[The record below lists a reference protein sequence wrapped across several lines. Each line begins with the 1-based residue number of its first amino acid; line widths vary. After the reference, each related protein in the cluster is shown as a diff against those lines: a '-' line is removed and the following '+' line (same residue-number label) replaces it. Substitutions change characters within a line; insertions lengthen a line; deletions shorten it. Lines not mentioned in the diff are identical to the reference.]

1 MKIPIIL
8 LLFSSFFFLS
18 CNRQEEKKE
27 DSKSKFAI
35 ITLNLDYADPSIVE
49 TKAPSDCNIYYYCDA
64 LKFSHHAYGTYGS
77 AVVESLPQ
85 GNYDIYTIVGFGSDL
100 GPKTKAELEGLS
112 INSTDRTSV
121 ESNNTF
127 TNKSSHTITRDA
139 TINIAVTRL
148 LAKVDFNITVDPA
161 FAPNF
166 TLEYMEL
173 LNINNKISLYADSKL
188 TNGAINYPKEVVT
201 GTAVSKSYLLHENL
215 QGVNSSITDQRH
227 KTSGNAPSDKCTH
240 LHIRGY
246 SNGAKVDY
254 YIYLGANNTNDF
266 NLKRNHHYIVN
277 TTILG
282 VDDIDNR
289 VSVIDATITE
299 FEKAIYELP
308 EQAKS
313 TLSLKSI
320 RQGNPIYLSYQILE
334 GNGLLSV
341 DGTQVQP
348 NTQHLITN
356 GDIDANIPL
365 LFGQLQDGNV
375 KLAITVTDNNGFT
388 LYKEISTKYESVK
401 SLEVVASGEL
411 EDRLN
416 YSKTISLD
424 ISEENYTGDITIKY
438 ELVTGAIE
446 TSYNSMIIPSG
457 QIITGKVGKYDFA
470 CKSIILG
477 AVKIKFTITD
487 SHGQS
492 KEVIKEVTVASAFNI
507 QFNVKVYNKTVRS
520 SSSRLVLDVIPCL
533 KLTMVTPSPLPFS
546 FEYIHLEI
554 NVNGKQFYSPYDFA
568 VNAGNEI
575 QGIDQFWVIMN
586 ELKTKSFVAGT
597 SATKITEYF
606 ETIAT
611 DWGVGSGG
619 GDNRIGIGEFE
630 LIDPDNDYSQDYEQ
644 KYKNIITP
652 AWLWCTET
660 RYSENTD
667 IDVISA
673 AIMGY
678 KIDTDLYKVNFKHD
692 KSI

>member
-27 DSKSKFAI
+27 DNKSKFAI

-266 NLKRNHHYIVN
+266 NLKRNHHYIIN

-356 GDIDANIPL
+356 GDINANIPL

-401 SLEVVASGEL
+401 ELMVTATGDIPIKVLAS
-411 EDRLN
+411 
-416 YSKTISLD
+416 STISLD
-424 ISEENYTGDITIKY
+424 ISEENYTDDFTIKY
-438 ELVTGAIE
+438 EVISGNLNT
-446 TSYNSMIIPSG
+446 TYNTTNISSG
-457 QIITGKVGKYDFA
+457 QVITGKAGKYDFVCA
-470 CKSIILG
+470 PTILG
-477 AVKIKFTITD
+477 EVKIKFTVTD
-487 SHGQS
+487 KKGQS
-492 KEVIKEVTVASAFNI
+492 KEIIKTQTIKTVI
-507 QFNVKVYNKTVRS
+507 NVVYNITAENPITRS
-520 SSSRLVLDVIPCL
+520 MEFNLNNYHNTIESGFIFYFTFSE
-533 KLTMVTPSPLPFS
+533 PLPCNITVNNIFVEFKIREVNSPHSFS
-546 FEYIHLEI
+546 SNAWKLKPVTLTKGQKSYMLSQRVDYSVPGCQLRSGTMTNCSTPYSYDGNALMNDLRLIVHNTSGNYDGELDLTKFEIE
-554 NVNGKQFYSPYDFA
+554 
-568 VNAGNEI
+568 
-575 QGIDQFWVIMN
+575 
-586 ELKTKSFVAGT
+586 
-597 SATKITEYF
+597 SAATVSTDDRYYF
-606 ETIAT
+606 E
-611 DWGVGSGG
+611 
-619 GDNRIGIGEFE
+619 FE
-630 LIDPDNDYSQDYEQ
+630 V
-644 KYKNIITP
+644 KK
-652 AWLWCTET
+652 
-660 RYSENTD
+660 
-667 IDVISA
+667 
-673 AIMGY
+673 
-678 KIDTDLYKVNFKHD
+678 
-692 KSI
+692 